1 MRKKVVKVG
10 IMPLETFQKYTMA
23 IARGKYKPNKNE
35 PKIWFESIETCM
47 QVLSTRNIDL
57 LKMIEKEKPASID
70 ELSKIS
76 GRNKGN
82 LSRTLKTFY
91 RHRLIDFIEEDRR
104 KRPVALSTRF
114 DIQVGRNLPDFMF
127 DKDAISQM
135 GETGC

>member
-1 MRKKVVKVG
+1 MRKKVVKVV
-10 IMPLETFQKYTMA
+10 IMPFETFQKYTMA

-35 PKIWFESIETCM
+35 PKIWFESIENCM
-47 QVLSTRNIDL
+47 QVLSTRNIDI

-91 RHRLIDFIEEDRR
+91 RHRIIDFIEEDRR
-104 KRPVALSTRF
+104 KKPIALATQF
-114 DIQVGRNLPDFMF
+114 DIQLGRNIPEWVSNP
-127 DKDAISQM
+127 IVS
-135 GETGC
+135 